1 MPDGSNMP
9 SAGRKMIKWTDE
21 QRFQVAQK
29 YIELCLRESKD
40 PMKHWGQAL
49 TIVAAQQLVLP
60 QELWRTQQSVSGE
73 NNQRPIL
80 DIVKKILQT
89 EIDAKAEVER
99 VQAEEA
105 ERERQ
110 EAESRRLAEEQE
122 RIAREAASPYR
133 QSVLDAAASKPEDVG
148 RDLPIPQKKIE
159 FRQPTPDDSDNFGA
173 ALEDMVRNLA
183 VGIASVVVDQI
194 VIQTKTAFLKELPKL
209 ATRALTMTK
218 TLPKILVVGGLPKY
232 QPMLEQS
239 VDGLAEL
246 RFVSQEEGAAL
257 VNLRGKPCVAAL
269 IWTNFIS
276 HSHQAAV
283 KKLFTDENSR
293 YVTGGFDTLKAAI
306 EELVIQLPE
315 AA

>member
-9 SAGRKMIKWTDE
+9 SIRKMIKWTDE

-29 YIELCLRESKD
+29 YIELCLRASKD

-49 TIVAAQQLVLP
+49 TIVEAQQLVLP

-80 DIVKKILQT
+80 DIVKRILQT
-89 EIDAKAEVER
+89 EIEAEAEVKR

-110 EAESRRLAEEQE
+110 EAETRKAAEEQD

-133 QSVLDAAASKPEDVG
+133 QSVLEAAASKPEDVG
-148 RDLPIPQKKIE
+148 RDLTPPTRKIE
-159 FRQPTPDDSDNFGA
+159 FRQPTADDTDHFGA
-173 ALEDMVRNLA
+173 ALEDMIHNLA

-194 VIQTKTAFLKELPKL
+194 VIQTKSAFLKELPKL

-218 TLPKILVVGGLPKY
+218 TLPKLLIVGPLPKF
-232 QPMLEQS
+232 QPQLEQC
-239 VDGLAEL
+239 VEGLAEL
-246 RFVSQEEGAAL
+246 KFVSQEEGAAL
-257 VNLRGKPCVAAL
+257 VNLRGKSCVAAI

-283 KKLFTDENSR
+283 KKLFTDDNSR
-293 YVTGGFDTLKAAI
+293 YITGGFDTLKAAI
-306 EELVIQLPE
+306 EEVVIQLPE